1 MPDDMAALAIAELSA
16 RHGGTVLHVA
26 RDDRRL
32 AALAGALPVFDPAI
46 EILEFPAWD
55 CLPYDRVSPNPEVAS
70 RRLDTLLRLI
80 DKKTGASEPRRAV
93 LTTVNAILQR
103 VPAGAALEGARFT
116 IRTGMALDLD
126 ALRAFLARNGYG
138 RVGTVREPGEYA
150 LRGSIIDIFPAC
162 SADPARLDLFG
173 DEVEKIRGFDPATQ
187 ISGAVLERVSLEPIS
202 EVALD
207 AASIGRFRA
216 GYRELF
222 GAISDDPL
230 YEAVSEGSRM
240 AGMEHWLPLF
250 HERLETLFDYLP
262 DAVLTFDHQAA
273 EAVAARFEAIAD
285 FYDARRAFAEPGN
298 GGGGER
304 GVIYRP
310 LPPDRLYLTAQ
321 EWRNRLDGVISLW
334 FSPFSGPEGSS
345 EAEFGTVLAAGGRR
359 CVDFVAAR
367 AQAAARKDTEAAEA
381 NIFDAVR
388 QHIAAERRA
397 GRRVAIAAH
406 SQGSRERIARLLMDH
421 GEPAPRMAADW
432 GDMLGGDAG
441 DLQLLV
447 LAVEHGFTCN
457 GITLIGEQDL
467 LGERMTRRTRRRRA
481 DAFLADAAELAA
493 GDFVVHVDHGI
504 GRYEGLETITV
515 SGAPHDCLR
524 LTYDGGDRLF
534 LPVENIEVLSRYGS
548 AESEVALD
556 RLGGAAWQARKSRLK
571 KRLREMAD
579 ELIRVAAARL
589 LRPGRRIV
597 AGDGMYD
604 EFCARFPYNETDDQH
619 RAIDETL
626 ADLAAGR
633 PMDRLIC
640 GDVGF
645 GKTEIALRAAY
656 AAVMAGGQV
665 AVVAPTTL
673 LCRQH
678 FATFR
683 ERFQGYPVRIA
694 QLSRLVTGK
703 QAAEVRAGLADG
715 AVDIVIGTHAL
726 LSKNIKFKD
735 LSLLILDEEQHFGVA
750 HKERL
755 KQLRTDVHVLTLT
768 ATPIPRTLQLALT
781 GVKDLSMIATPPV
794 DRLAVRTFVLPYDP
808 VIIREAIMRERFRG
822 GQIFY
827 VCPRIRDLAEVEQ
840 ALRELVPDLR
850 VATAHGQMGA
860 RALEEV
866 MTRFYEG
873 AVDLLLSTQIVES
886 GLDIPTANTLVI
898 HRADMF
904 GLAQLYQLRGRV
916 GRSKQRAYCYLT
928 LPPRGIL
935 TAAAEKRLEVM
946 QSLDALG
953 AGFTLASHDLDIR
966 GAGNLLGEEQSGHIR
981 EVGVE
986 LFQHMLE
993 EAVAAARGGGE
1004 AEEPDGDWSPQINI
1018 GTAVMIPESYIADL
1032 DTRLGLYRRLA
1043 SLTGRAEIDS
1053 FAAEL
1058 IDRFGPLPDEVE
1070 NLLEIIGIK
1079 QFCKQAGIAKLDTGP
1094 KGAVLSFH
1102 NDRFARPEAL
1112 VAFIQKQPGQVT
1124 LRPDHRLVFRR
1135 DWGRP
1140 DTRLQGARRLAMQL
1154 ADLAVA

>member
-1 MPDDMAALAIAELSA
+1 MQDDMAALALAELSA
-16 RHGGTVLHVA
+16 RGDGTILHVA

-32 AALAGALPVFDPAI
+32 AALAAALPVFDPGL
-46 EILEFPAWD
+46 EIVEFPAWD

-70 RRLDTLLRLI
+70 RRLDALLRML
-80 DKKTGASEPRRAV
+80 DPKDAKTAPRRVV

-103 VPAGAALEGARFT
+103 VPPGPALTGARFA
-116 IRTGMALDLD
+116 IRTGMVLDLD
-126 ALRAFLARNGYG
+126 ELNGFLVRNGYA
-138 RVGTVREPGEYA
+138 RVSTVREPGECA
-150 LRGSIIDIFPAC
+150 LRGGIIDIFPAG
-162 SADPARLDLFG
+162 STDPVRLDLFG

-187 ISGAVLERVSLEPIS
+187 ISAETLDQTTLKPVS
-202 EVALD
+202 EVRLD
-207 AASIGRFRA
+207 PDSIAHFRA
-216 GYRELF
+216 GYRDLF

-230 YEAVSEGSRM
+230 YEAVSEGQRM

-250 HERLETLFDYLP
+250 YGGMETLLDYLP
-262 DAVLTFDHQAA
+262 GVLVSFDHQAA
-273 EAVAARFEAIAD
+273 DAANARFESIED
-285 FYDARRAFAEPGN
+285 FYEARQAYATIGKS
-298 GGGGER
+298 GDQ
-304 GVIYRP
+304 GVVYRP
-310 LPPDRLYLTAQ
+310 LPPNRLYMTPD
-321 EWRNRLDGVISLW
+321 EWNSRLNEATTLW
-334 FSPFSGPEGSS
+334 FSPFSVPDGASRDDFVDILS
-345 EAEFGTVLAAGGRR
+345 IGGRR
-359 CVDFVAAR
+359 CIDFVSAR
-367 AQAAARKDTEAAEA
+367 TQSAARKDKTEAED
-381 NIFDAVR
+381 NIFDEVR
-388 QHIAAERRA
+388 NHIVTETRA
-397 GRRVAIAAH
+397 GRRVVIAAH
-406 SQGSRERIARLLMDH
+406 TEGSRERIARLLVDH
-421 GEPAPRMAADW
+421 GVPEPLKPDDWADI
-432 GDMLGGDAG
+432 LGAETA

-447 LAVEHGFTCN
+447 LAIEHGFTCN
-457 GITLIGEQDL
+457 DITVIGEQDI
-467 LGERMTRRTRRRRA
+467 LGERVTRRARRRRA
-481 DAFLADAAELAA
+481 DAFLADAAELST

-524 LTYDGGDRLF
+524 LSYDAGDRLF

-571 KRLREMAD
+571 KRLRDMAD
-579 ELIRVAAARL
+579 ELIQVAAARL
-589 LRPGRRIV
+589 LRPGRRIN
-597 AGDGMYD
+597 AGDGMFD
-604 EFCARFPYNETDDQH
+604 EFCARFPYTETDDQR
-619 RAIDETL
+619 RAIDETME
-626 ADLAAGR
+626 DLSVGR

-656 AAVMAGGQV
+656 AAVMEGGQV

-678 FATFR
+678 FATFS
-683 ERFQGYPVRIA
+683 ERFRGYPVQIA

-703 QAAEVRAGLADG
+703 QATEVRAGLTDG
-715 AVDIVIGTHAL
+715 TIDIVIGTHAL
-726 LSKNIKFKD
+726 LSKRIEFKD
-735 LSLLILDEEQHFGVA
+735 LSLLVLDEEQHFGVA

-755 KQLRTDVHVLTLT
+755 KRLRTDVHVLTLT

-781 GVKDLSMIATPPV
+781 GVKDLSMIATPPI

-827 VCPRIRDLAEVEQ
+827 VCPRVRDLPEIETAI
-840 ALRELVPDLR
+840 RGLVPELR
-850 VATAHGQMGA
+850 VAIAHGQMGA

-873 AVDLLLSTQIVES
+873 SVDLLLSTQIVES
-886 GLDIPTANTLVI
+886 GLDIPTANTLII

-986 LFQHMLE
+986 LFQQLLE
-993 EAVAAARGGGE
+993 EAVATARGEGD
-1004 AEEPDGDWSPQINI
+1004 EETLDGDWSPQINI
-1018 GTAVMIPESYIADL
+1018 GTAVLIPESYIADL
-1032 DTRLGLYRRLA
+1032 DVRLGLYRRLA
-1043 SLTGRAEIDS
+1043 SLTDRGEIEA

-1058 IDRFGPLPDEVE
+1058 IDRFGSLPNEVE
-1070 NLLEIIGIK
+1070 NLLEIVGIK

-1112 VAFIQKQPGQVT
+1112 VAYIQKQPGQVT

-1135 DWGRP
+1135 DWTEP
-1140 DTRLQGARRLAMQL
+1140 DARLKGARRLVIQL
-1154 ADLAVA
+1154 AKMAAA